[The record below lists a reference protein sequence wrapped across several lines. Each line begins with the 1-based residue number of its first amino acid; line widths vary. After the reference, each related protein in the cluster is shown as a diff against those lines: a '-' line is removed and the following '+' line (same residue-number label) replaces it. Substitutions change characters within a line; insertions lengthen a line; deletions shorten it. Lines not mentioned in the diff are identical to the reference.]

1 MQIQWYPGHM
11 TKARRAMKEDL
22 KLVDLLIE
30 ILDARAPGS
39 SQNPDIDELGRQK
52 ARLVILNKA
61 DLADPFA
68 NRKWKEHFQSMGF
81 EVAETDSR
89 RRADMKPVQAAI
101 LSACREKL
109 ERDRRR
115 GIKNRPIRAMVAG
128 IPNVGKYTFINSFAG
143 KACSKTGNRPG
154 VTRGNQWIRLSR
166 EVELLDTPGIL
177 WPRFEDQQVGV
188 RLALL
193 GSVKDDI
200 LDTQAL
206 ALELLKFAGERYP
219 ESLADRYQLSAEELK
234 GEPAFLLGRI
244 AERRSCLLKG
254 NEFDYA
260 RAAKLLLD
268 DFRSGRLG
276 RITLELPG
284 QDNFNG

>member
-128 IPNVGKYTFINSFAG
+128 IPNVGKSTFINSFAG
-143 KACSKTGNRPG
+143 KACAKTGNRPG

>member
-128 IPNVGKYTFINSFAG
+128 IPNVGKSTFINSFAG
-143 KACSKTGNRPG
+143 KACAKTGNRPG

-234 GEPAFLLGRI
+234 REPAFLLGRI

>member
-128 IPNVGKYTFINSFAG
+128 IPNVGKSTFINSFAG
-143 KACSKTGNRPG
+143 KACAKTGNRPG

-260 RAAKLLLD
+260 SAAKLLLD

>member
-89 RRADMKPVQAAI
+89 RRADMKPVQTAI

-128 IPNVGKYTFINSFAG
+128 IPNVGKSTFINSFAG
-143 KACSKTGNRPG
+143 KACAKTGNRPG